1 MLEALG
7 PDLWTAQDILRLPA
21 GVRLPLRMTAIR
33 LPKGGLV
40 VHSPL
45 PLTDDLL
52 KAVARIDAVEYLIA
66 PSNLHHRFAGQWL
79 QRFAGA
85 KLYGSV
91 GLPKKR
97 KDLAFAGQLAAS
109 GDDGAPA
116 PWALVLDQQLVA
128 GAPRLNEVAFFHRP
142 TGTLLVSD
150 LLFNVTRPT
159 NVMTGLVLSMAGT
172 KGRLA
177 MSRAWRSYTKDKRA
191 LKASLEKI
199 LAWPFTRILPGHG
212 EVFEDPAAVEKARAA
227 MVWALG

>member
-7 PDLWTAQDILRLPA
+7 PDLWTAQDILRLPG

-52 KAVARIDAVEYLIA
+52 KSVARVDAVEYLIA
-66 PSNLHHRFAGQWL
+66 PSNLHHRWAGQWL

-85 KLYGSV
+85 RLYGAV
-91 GLPKKR
+91 GLPNKR

-109 GDDGAPA
+109 GDGGGPA
-116 PWALVLDQQLVA
+116 PWAAVLDQQLVA
-128 GAPRLNEVAFFHRP
+128 GAPKLNEVAFFHKP

-150 LLFNVTRPT
+150 LLFNVTQPA
-159 NVMTGLVLSMAGT
+159 NFMTSVVLTLAGT

-177 MSRAWRSYTKDKRA
+177 MSRVWRRYTKDKPA
-191 LKASLEKI
+191 LKASVEKI

-212 EVFEDPAAVEKARAA
+212 EVFEDPAAVAKARAA
-227 MVWALG
+227 MAWALG

>member
-7 PDLWTAQDILRLPA
+7 PDLWTAQDMLRLPG
-21 GVRLPLRMTAIR
+21 GVRLPLRMTAMR

-45 PLTDDLL
+45 PLTDELL
-52 KAVARIDAVEYLIA
+52 KSVARIDAVEYLIA
-66 PSNLHHRFAGQWL
+66 PSNLHHRWAGQWL

-85 KLYGSV
+85 KLYGAV

-97 KDLAFAGQLAAS
+97 KDLAFTGQLAAS
-109 GDDGAPA
+109 GGDGTAS
-116 PWALVLDQQLVA
+116 PWSSVLDQQLVA
-128 GAPRLNEVAFFHRP
+128 GAPKLNEVAFFHKS

-150 LLFNVTRPT
+150 LLFNVTQPA
-159 NVMTGLVLSMAGT
+159 NFITGLVLTMAGT

-177 MSRAWRSYTKDKRA
+177 MSRVWRRYTKDKPA

-199 LAWPFTRILPGHG
+199 LAWPFTRILVGHG
-212 EVFEDPAAVEKARAA
+212 DVFEDPAAVAKARAA
-227 MVWALG
+227 LAWALG

>member
-52 KAVARIDAVEYLIA
+52 KAVARVDAVEYLIA

-97 KDLAFAGQLAAS
+97 RDLTFAGQLAAS

-128 GAPRLNEVAFFHRP
+128 GAPKLNEVAFFHRP

-177 MSRAWRSYTKDKRA
+177 MSRAWRGYTKDKPA
-191 LKASLEKI
+191 LRASLEKI
-199 LAWPFTRILPGHG
+199 LSWPFTRILPGHG
-212 EVFEDPAAVEKARAA
+212 EVFEDPAAVDKARAA
-227 MVWALG
+227 MRWALG

>member
-128 GAPRLNEVAFFHRP
+128 GAPKLNEVAFFHKS

-177 MSRAWRSYTKDKRA
+177 MSRAWRGYTKDKRA

>member
-7 PDLWTAQDILRLPA
+7 PDLWTAQDILRLPG

-52 KAVARIDAVEYLIA
+52 KSVARIDAVEYVIA
-66 PSNLHHRFAGQWL
+66 PSNLHHRWAGQWL
-79 QRFAGA
+79 QRFPGA
-85 KLYGSV
+85 KLYGAV
-91 GLPKKR
+91 GLAKKR

-109 GDDGAPA
+109 GDAGGPA
-116 PWALVLDQQLVA
+116 PWAAVLDQQLVA
-128 GAPRLNEVAFFHRP
+128 GAPKLNEVAFFHKS

-150 LLFNVTRPT
+150 LLFNVTRPV
-159 NVMTGLVLSMAGT
+159 NFMTGLVLTVAGT

-177 MSRAWRSYTKDKRA
+177 MSRVWRRYTKDKPA
-191 LKASLEKI
+191 LKASVEKI
-199 LAWPFTRILPGHG
+199 LEWPFIRILPGHG
-212 EVFEDPAAVEKARAA
+212 EVFEDAAAVDKARAA
-227 MVWALG
+227 MAWALG

>member
-66 PSNLHHRFAGQWL
+66 PSNLHHRFAGQW
-79 QRFAGA
+79 QKRFAGA

-128 GAPRLNEVAFFHRP
+128 GAPKLNEVAFFHRS

-150 LLFNVTRPT
+150 LLFNVTHPA

-177 MSRAWRSYTKDKRA
+177 MSRAWRGYTKDKPA

-199 LAWPFTRILPGHG
+199 LAWPFTRILPAHG

>member
-109 GDDGAPA
+109 GDDGAPG

-128 GAPRLNEVAFFHRP
+128 GAPKLNEVAFFHKS

-150 LLFNVTRPT
+150 LLFNVTRPA

-177 MSRAWRSYTKDKRA
+177 MSRAWRGYTKDKRA

-212 EVFEDPAAVEKARAA
+212 EVFEDPAAVDKARAA

>member
-7 PDLWTAQDILRLPA
+7 PDLWTAQDILRLPG

-52 KAVARIDAVEYLIA
+52 KSVARIDAVEYVIA
-66 PSNLHHRFAGQWL
+66 PSNLHHRWAGQWL
-79 QRFAGA
+79 QRFPGA
-85 KLYGSV
+85 KLYGAV

-97 KDLAFAGQLAAS
+97 KDLAFAGQLASS
-109 GDDGAPA
+109 GDGGAPA
-116 PWALVLDQQLVA
+116 PWAAVLDQQLVA
-128 GAPRLNEVAFFHRP
+128 GAPKLNEVAFFHKS

-150 LLFNVTRPT
+150 LLFNVTHPT
-159 NVMTGLVLSMAGT
+159 NFMTGLVLTVAGT

-177 MSRAWRSYTKDKRA
+177 MSRAWRRYTRDKPA
-191 LKASLEKI
+191 LKASVEKI

-212 EVFEDPAAVEKARAA
+212 EVFEDAAAVDKARAA
-227 MVWALG
+227 MAWALG

>member
-128 GAPRLNEVAFFHRP
+128 GAPKLNEVAFFHKS

-150 LLFNVTRPT
+150 LLFNVTRPA

-177 MSRAWRSYTKDKRA
+177 MSRAWRGYTKDKRA